1 MIPITPGMIKGGAVV
16 MLLSAVFIGGC
27 RVQKQMDKAKI
38 QKLKANY
45 SRAIDIID
53 TFQDNQDALEQAVE
67 GHNEATAKLGREH
80 DEKVS
85 DINTAHDKAIA
96 RLSAASSD
104 AIRTAEDEAAA
115 LRASMVGLSLGEAC
129 DTAMRSIV
137 Q

>member
-1 MIPITPGMIKGGAVV
+1 
-16 MLLSAVFIGGC
+16 MLLSACFIGGC

-53 TFQDNQDALEQAVE
+53 TFQDNVDTLDIAIKEQNAAIE
-67 GHNEATAKLGREH
+67 GLGEQTERKI
-80 DEKVS
+80 DS
-85 DINTAHDKAIA
+85 INKAHDKAIA